1 MTCDVEMFL
10 ALLTFNLL
18 FHLMAFLLKVV
29 QTDMTKKKDVFV
41 QVCQKLIFNH
51 SKSKTLF

>member
-29 QTDMTKKKDVFV
+29 QTDMTKKKMFLYKCV
-41 QVCQKLIFNH
+41 KN
-51 SKSKTLF
+51 